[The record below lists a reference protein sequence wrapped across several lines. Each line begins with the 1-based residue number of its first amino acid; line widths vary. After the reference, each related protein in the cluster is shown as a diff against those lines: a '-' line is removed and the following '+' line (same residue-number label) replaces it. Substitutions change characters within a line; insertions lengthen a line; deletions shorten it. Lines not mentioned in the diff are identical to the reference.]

1 MSTRSD
7 RASARAI
14 DDLDGRLQAL
24 EELVTVG
31 EGRLPTDTH
40 SRAAATSRNARAR
53 LGHGGAHTVVALAG
67 STGSGKSSLFN
78 AIAAADLSSVGVR
91 RPTTSAASAAVFG
104 SEADALLDWLA
115 VPRRHRLDG
124 MRAATT
130 SGGAELDLSG
140 LVLLDLPDHDSTV
153 AAHRAEVDR
162 LVQVVDVFVWV
173 VDPQKYAD
181 AALHDDYLTHFAG
194 HSDVSIVVLNHADV
208 LDDSDRQRALDDL
221 RRLLVADGMGDVR
234 VMATSASTGEG
245 VDQLVTEL
253 AAQAS
258 ARRAFVSRLAA
269 DVDWV
274 ASDVAATIGAAPAAE
289 VSRDARR
296 RLELAFAD
304 AAGVDPVA
312 EAVGKAHR
320 VRGSAAT
327 GWPPTR
333 WAVRLRP
340 DPLRRLGLDRRPG
353 SSRRRAGSSSESA
366 SDGAVVARTSRAAPD
381 AVAVAKVDN
390 ALRALVDDTSAGLPT
405 AWRDGVAAAVMPS
418 RHAVARRRERCAR
431 PSHRGNGPGNGAPTV
446 VDGRRLAAV
455 AARSGDGGGP
465 RLAGGDGRRGLV
477 RAPRPACPPR
487 RCATTAHGA
496 GAGWRTGGTAV
507 RCRITID
514 QRRRRP
520 ASCGGDQATA
530 HARRR
535 RGRRRTGRQARRHRA
550 RVAATARRPLPPPRL
565 IPAPCWR

>member
-14 DDLDGRLQAL
+14 DDLDRRLQAL
-24 EELVTVG
+24 EELVAVG

-40 SRAAATSRNARAR
+40 SRAAATARNARAR

-78 AIAAADLSSVGVR
+78 AIAAADLSSVGIR

-130 SGGAELDLSG
+130 PGGAGLDLSG

-153 AAHRAEVDR
+153 AAHRVEVDR

-181 AALHDDYLTHFAG
+181 AALHDDYLAHFAG

-208 LDDSDRQRALDDL
+208 LDDNDRRRALDDL
-221 RRLLVADGMGDVR
+221 RQLLVADGMGDVR
-234 VMATSASTGEG
+234 VMATSASTGDG

-274 ASDVAATIGAAPAAE
+274 ASDVATTIGAAPAAE

-304 AAGVDPVA
+304 AAGVAPVA

-333 WAVRLRP
+333 WTVRLRP
-340 DPLRRLGLDRRPG
+340 DPLRRLGLDRRSG
-353 SSRRRAGSSSESA
+353 AGRRRAGSARESA
-366 SDGAVVARTSRAAPD
+366 GDAAAVARTSRAAPD
-381 AVAVAKVDN
+381 AVAMAKVDN
-390 ALRALVDDTSAGLPT
+390 ALRVLVDDTSAGLPT
-405 AWRDGVAAAVMPS
+405 AWRDGIADASTPSRADVTDALDRAVGAADLATERPRWWTAAGSLQWLLAAAMVVGLAWLVAMGVVAWFGLPDLPVAHIGALPLPTVLALGGALAGLLCAAAS
-418 RHAVARRRERCAR
+418 RWINAAGARRRSAAIKRQLTRAV
-431 PSHRGNGPGNGAPTV
+431 GV
-446 VDGRRLAAV
+446 VAEELVVRKVDAELVALRQLVDLARRLA
-455 AARSGDGGGP
+455 
-465 RLAGGDGRRGLV
+465 
-477 RAPRPACPPR
+477 
-487 RCATTAHGA
+487 
-496 GAGWRTGGTAV
+496 
-507 RCRITID
+507 
-514 QRRRRP
+514 
-520 ASCGGDQATA
+520 
-530 HARRR
+530 
-535 RGRRRTGRQARRHRA
+535 
-550 RVAATARRPLPPPRL
+550 
-565 IPAPCWR
+565 